1 MKIFTQFHDCKFI
14 RSLEYLGNN
23 YNVACATINKDIYKI
38 HYQYN
43 FDMYIFCE
51 HLMDDE
57 IVHFIK
63 EFGSEKRMI
72 CYHTKAINS
81 TVVDQFSGLC
91 KHIGHSVWNNVTK
104 IPYLT
109 LPNVFHTTL
118 APSESLIK
126 NTSYSICFLEQDTI
140 PVALGELLY
149 PNQKHKIK
157 IFNRHIQHPQIA
169 GWATEPEKA
178 YLLNKYAYYLIDG
191 EDYLLE
197 AINCGATIVGYNRNT
212 RQLETHDTAKLL
224 ASIDYVSYQKFIDS
238 LI

>member
-1 MKIFTQFHDCKFI
+1 MKILTQYHDCKFI

-23 YNVACATINKDIYKI
+23 YNVACASINKDIYKI

-51 HLMDDE
+51 HLIDDE

-63 EFGSEKRMI
+63 EFGADKRII
-72 CYHTKAINS
+72 CYHTRAIN
-81 TVVDQFSGLC
+81 TNMVDQLSGFC
-91 KHIGHSVWNNVTK
+91 KHIGHSVWQNITT

-109 LPNVFHTTL
+109 LPNVFYTTV
-118 APSESLIK
+118 ASSEDLIR
-126 NTSYSICFLEQDTI
+126 NTSHSICFLEQDDI
-140 PVALGELLY
+140 PASLGELLY

-157 IFNRHIQHPQIA
+157 IFNKQIQHPQVA
-169 GWATEPEKA
+169 GWATELEKA

-197 AINCGATIVGYNRNT
+197 AINCGATIVSYNKNT
-212 RQLETHDTAKLL
+212 RQLETHDKDRLL
-224 ASIDYVSYQKFIDS
+224 TSINYVSYQDFIAS